1 MKQSFVA
8 LILAGAFGLVTGC
21 GPQPDLTG
29 FYQTPVDAT
38 TSRGQHWYG
47 TADVFLTQ
55 VGHSLN
61 GQLILYHPKAGA
73 VHIPITSGSATDGT
87 VLFCGHG
94 QLPLGNVD
102 VSFRGKQTGS
112 RIEGAVQVTVQSL
125 FGGQDR

>member
-1 MKQSFVA
+1 M
-8 LILAGAFGLVTGC
+8 
-21 GPQPDLTG
+21 
-29 FYQTPVDAT
+29 DAT
-38 TSRGQHWYG
+38 TSRGQHWHG

-125 FGGQDR
+125 FGGQTDSANLLLARG